1 MERVISL
8 LGVIRGPGRVEVTSV
23 MRVDAEPAIRG
34 GRRTNLSAQLLGPDG
49 RVMAESAVLAL
60 RAQACGACG
69 CQDEAGNSYPM
80 TFQALLADTEDGA
93 ALRVVEGEKTLWNRP
108 AAKSRPRITGF
119 DAKVR
124 RRRPSSRSRAAEG
137 LFVEASWQ
145 VRCAADTQPEAV
157 IQWSA
162 DRGKTWYALGSLLRG
177 ESAMLDAGSLPP
189 GRVDVRLLVS
199 DGFYTVRAKPVSLN
213 IPTQP
218 PAVTIMSPRPGGTVI
233 AGETMRVWGALTI
246 PGREEIEDSDIRATW
261 FIDDKAV
268 AETIDAFVTAPRAGK
283 HRARL
288 AVVVGRQRATAELS
302 FQSVR
307 VPSENELEGKE
318 G

>member
-1 MERVISL
+1 
-8 LGVIRGPGRVEVTSV
+8 
-23 MRVDAEPAIRG
+23 
-34 GRRTNLSAQLLGPDG
+34 
-49 RVMAESAVLAL
+49 
-60 RAQACGACG
+60 
-69 CQDEAGNSYPM
+69 
-80 TFQALLADTEDGA
+80 
-93 ALRVVEGEKTLWNRP
+93 
-108 AAKSRPRITGF
+108 
-119 DAKVR
+119 
-124 RRRPSSRSRAAEG
+124 
-137 LFVEASWQ
+137 
-145 VRCAADTQPEAV
+145 
-157 IQWSA
+157 
-162 DRGKTWYALGSLLRG
+162 
-177 ESAMLDAGSLPP
+177 MLDAGSLPP